1 MRIKVLAFAAS
12 LFLISNSSAGIP
24 QSPSSVITGPQRD
37 LQAVSLLQKSFVAM
51 GGPGGSSLSSV
62 LMQGQ
67 MTTEMGTKQVI
78 GSLVIKCTG
87 PDICRQDFTSDAS
100 SHSTVF
106 NVDRGMEVVDG
117 STIRLPIHSLIN
129 HPIKYFPVFTE
140 LAAWMDPN
148 LSIVYVGEESFNG
161 TPVHHIHVEKYLPGL
176 DSKMSALYSKV
187 SGTELYLDTTTLNL
201 VKRSQQVPI
210 FQDMGH
216 TVQVEQLFSEYQVQN
231 GFSVPHEISVFLNGN
246 KFADI
251 QITTVTFNSGVS
263 SSDFEVQ

>member
-12 LFLISNSSAGIP
+12 LLLISNSSAGIP
-24 QSPSSVITGPQRD
+24 QSPNSVITAPQRD
-37 LQAVSLLQKSFVAM
+37 SQAVSLLQRSFVAM
-51 GGPGGSSLSSV
+51 GGSGSSSLSSV

-67 MTTEMGTKQVI
+67 MTTEMGTKQVV
-78 GSLVIKCTG
+78 GSLVIKCAG

-117 STIRLPIHSLIN
+117 SSIRLPMHTLIN

-148 LSIVYVGEESFNG
+148 LSIVFVGEESLNG
-161 TPVHHIHVEKYLPGL
+161 RPVHHIHVEKYLPGL

-187 SGTELYLDTTTLNL
+187 SGTELYLDTTSLDL

-216 TVQVEQLFSEYQVQN
+216 TLVLDQLFSGYQVEN
-231 GFSVPHEISVFLNGN
+231 GFSIPREISLRLNGN

-251 QITTVTFNSGVS
+251 QITTVMFNSAVNL
-263 SSDFEVQ
+263 SDFEVQ